1 MRKLLSGII
10 LLGLSGTAV
19 MGSEVDTINTTM
31 VKLSKSDICHA
42 PDSPSYNRTKN
53 FTPYDNIS
61 ECLNSGPEARLPK
74 NYTPTEIKKK

>member
-19 MGSEVDTINTTM
+19 MSEEVDTLV

-61 ECLNSGPEARLPK
+61 ECLNSGPLARIPK